1 MARVVWICII
11 KSINMTGKNGQQVM
25 QGIMQKV
32 KAHHKLLASVTTNA
46 KMELALL
53 VTVQVGGWVLGSV
66 LKGSG
71 AGGVLGG

>member
-1 MARVVWICII
+1 
-11 KSINMTGKNGQQVM
+11 
-25 QGIMQKV
+25 
-32 KAHHKLLASVTTNA
+32 
-46 KMELALL
+46 MELALL